1 MPLETATQP
10 ALAVGVYIPAPDGTE
25 RGTTLNARSTRE
37 AMFGA
42 VQVFMSDWWRGPRP
56 RVGMVF
62 RISLVYGGR
71 EFRSRVT
78 AEMLEAAKSKRA
90 EERTATRRDAEM
102 TMQRISEQDAN
113 GFYADLP

>member
-1 MPLETATQP
+1 
-10 ALAVGVYIPAPDGTE
+10 
-25 RGTTLNARSTRE
+25 
-37 AMFGA
+37 MFGA

-56 RVGMVF
+56 RIGMVL

-78 AEMLEAAKSKRA
+78 AEMIEAAKLKRA
-90 EERTATRRDAEM
+90 EERTAARRDAELPLR
-102 TMQRISEQDAN
+102 RIGELDAN